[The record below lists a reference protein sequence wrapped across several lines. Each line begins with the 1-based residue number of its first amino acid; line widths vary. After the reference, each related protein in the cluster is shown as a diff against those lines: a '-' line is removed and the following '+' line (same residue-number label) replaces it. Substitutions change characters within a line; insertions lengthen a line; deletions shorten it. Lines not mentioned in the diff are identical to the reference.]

1 MRGDEKRVVDAFCRW
16 LQASG
21 WEIAR
26 EQAFVDVV
34 ATRDGITLYAEAKG
48 LTAAIGLDI
57 DTMYGQILRRM
68 PIGEDPNGRFAVVVP
83 VEARAAVLRVSHRVR
98 QLLRIEVYCVD
109 EKGGVFLVA
118 D

>member
-68 PIGEDPNGRFAVVVP
+68 PI
-83 VEARAAVLRVSHRVR
+83 EARAAVLRVSHRVR